1 MFTKEDALEAAK
13 LAKSIGSQ
21 LGAIDRLSTERH
33 ERPANQIDIN
43 KFISQV
49 VDPNRKVTT
58 NSSGYVPEELVQSMV
73 PDATYSVPQP
83 DLPNVQDIPIS
94 TPVISNQNTNQ
105 DNKRKLTN
113 NLKENLGSINIEDK
127 TMKKI
132 AISLERISKSYEKYV
147 DCYVNIN
154 APTNILND

>member
-49 VDPNRKVTT
+49 VDPSRKVAT
-58 NSSGYVPEELVQSMV
+58 NSSGYVPEEFVQSMV
-73 PDATYSVPQP
+73 PDPTYSVPQP
-83 DLPNVQDIPIS
+83 DVQTVQNNPIS
-94 TPVISNQNTNQ
+94 IPVISNQTMKQ
-105 DNKRKLTN
+105 DNKKHVLN
-113 NLKENLGSINIEDK
+113 NLKENVGSINIEDK

-132 AISLERISKSYEKYV
+132 ANSLERISKSYEKYV
-147 DCYVNIN
+147 DCYVTIN